1 MRYIVYTDQ
10 PSMNTPTIATDQ
22 HTNVHPGIKAL
33 LEAYQDLFAT
43 STSLPPHWVI
53 DHIIHLLPNIKPINV
68 RPYQYLHY
76 QKKEMEKLVKEMLTQ
91 GIIRFSQ
98 NPFSSLVLLLKKKD
112 GNYRFCIDYRA
123 LNVITVKDKFP
134 IPTADEMF
142 DELGGAMIFTKL
154 DIRVGYHQ
162 IRVHERDVVKTA
174 FRMYDGRYEFL
185 VMPFG

>member
-1 MRYIVYTDQ
+1 
-10 PSMNTPTIATDQ
+10 
-22 HTNVHPGIKAL
+22 
-33 LEAYQDLFAT
+33 
-43 STSLPPHWVI
+43 
-53 DHIIHLLPNIKPINV
+53 
-68 RPYQYLHY
+68 
-76 QKKEMEKLVKEMLTQ
+76 MEKLVKEMLTQ